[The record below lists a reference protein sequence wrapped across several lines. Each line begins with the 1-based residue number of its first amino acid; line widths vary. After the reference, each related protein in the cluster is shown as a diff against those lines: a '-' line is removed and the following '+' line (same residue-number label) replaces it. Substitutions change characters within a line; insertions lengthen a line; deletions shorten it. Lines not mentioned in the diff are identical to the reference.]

1 MKTANDNAISTV
13 RHCINSLLNDAVNKR
28 GYSLAQESYSKW
40 AARELLIRLE
50 KNKGR
55 PPLMIIEEF
64 RDQMDRYSTMNVR
77 TSYPFSCA
85 KDMAEWIIDLL
96 IT

>member
-1 MKTANDNAISTV
+1 
-13 RHCINSLLNDAVNKR
+13 
-28 GYSLAQESYSKW
+28 
-40 AARELLIRLE
+40 
-50 KNKGR
+50 
-55 PPLMIIEEF
+55 MIIEEF

>member
-1 MKTANDNAISTV
+1 MKTSNDNAISTI
-13 RHCINSLLNDAVNKR
+13 RYCINSLLSGTANKR

-50 KNKGR
+50 QNRGL
-55 PPLMIIEEF
+55 PPLMIIEDF
-64 RDQMDRYSTMNVR
+64 RDQMDRYSTMNIR

>member
-13 RHCINSLLNDAVNKR
+13 RHCINSLLNEAVNKS

-64 RDQMDRYSTMNVR
+64 RRSDG
-77 TSYPFSCA
+77 
-85 KDMAEWIIDLL
+85 
-96 IT
+96 

>member
-13 RHCINSLLNDAVNKR
+13 RHCINSLLNEDVNKR

>member
-1 MKTANDNAISTV
+1 MKTANDNAVSVI
-13 RHCINSLLNDAVNKR
+13 RHCINSLLNEAANKR
-28 GYSLAQESYSKW
+28 GYSLAQESYTKW

-50 KNKGR
+50 KNRGL
-55 PPLMIIEEF
+55 PPLVIIEEF

-85 KDMAEWIIDLL
+85 KDLAEWIIDLL